1 MATDLVEIN
10 PEEPQPEVLEQAAAA
25 VRRGKVVAI
34 PSDALYTLVAD
45 PFNLR
50 AVTQAF
56 KAKGRE
62 LQRSLP
68 ILVRDIVMAEELAG
82 ELNNRFFLL
91 ARRFWPG
98 PLTIIVPASAKIP
111 LKVTG
116 NTGRMAL
123 RQSRSKILNLLIDLL
138 NEPLISTSA
147 NISGHPTCRSGIE
160 VFGMMDGRVDL
171 VIDGGACTGQGATTV
186 DITDP
191 YWKVIKAG
199 AIEEKEIAA
208 CLQPAQH
215 GHSCLWW
222 FSFPQGHPGKKA
234 LVPLKQHLPRRS
246 PIASARRQAPV
257 RADRDGMRASGSRDG
272 PPEISAS
279 PAGAQ
284 DRPCGRRPHASP
296 DTRIVWLPEG
306 QAAERSGCAFHVSR
320 SIWADPASGPCKWTA
335 PWQVCLP
342 HRPWLRPVNSRR

>member
-1 MATDLVEIN
+1 V
-10 PEEPQPEVLEQAAAA
+10 A
-25 VRRGKVVAI
+25 V

-98 PLTIIVPASAKIP
+98 PLTVIVPASAKIP

-123 RQSRSKILNLLIDLL
+123 RQSRSKILNALIDIL

-171 VIDGGACTGQGATTV
+171 VVDGGTCVGQGATTV

-191 YWKVIKAG
+191 YWKVIKTG
-199 AIEEKEIAA
+199 AIEEKEIAE
-208 CLQPAQH
+208 CLQ
-215 GHSCLWW
+215 
-222 FSFPQGHPGKKA
+222 
-234 LVPLKQHLPRRS
+234 
-246 PIASARRQAPV
+246 
-257 RADRDGMRASGSRDG
+257 
-272 PPEISAS
+272 
-279 PAGAQ
+279 
-284 DRPCGRRPHASP
+284 
-296 DTRIVWLPEG
+296 T
-306 QAAERSGCAFHVSR
+306 
-320 SIWADPASGPCKWTA
+320 
-335 PWQVCLP
+335 
-342 HRPWLRPVNSRR
+342 

>member
-10 PEEPQPEVLEQAAAA
+10 PEEPQPEVLERAAAA
-25 VRRGKVVAI
+25 VRRGRVVAV

-123 RQSRSKILNLLIDLL
+123 RQSRSKILNALIDIL

-171 VIDGGACTGQGATTV
+171 VIDGGTCVGQGATTV

-199 AIEEKEIAA
+199 AIEEKEIAE
-208 CLQPAQH
+208 CLQ
-215 GHSCLWW
+215 
-222 FSFPQGHPGKKA
+222 
-234 LVPLKQHLPRRS
+234 
-246 PIASARRQAPV
+246 
-257 RADRDGMRASGSRDG
+257 
-272 PPEISAS
+272 
-279 PAGAQ
+279 
-284 DRPCGRRPHASP
+284 
-296 DTRIVWLPEG
+296 T
-306 QAAERSGCAFHVSR
+306 
-320 SIWADPASGPCKWTA
+320 
-335 PWQVCLP
+335 
-342 HRPWLRPVNSRR
+342 